1 MISFG
6 NYSKFCQTRSQVIQL
21 KTLSLSRGGFSHL
34 WVRWETIVVKPTPT
48 ESHRKPRE
56 TPASADPSQ
65 AQEAGEG

>member
-48 ESHRKPRE
+48 ESHGKSVQITKLPQTPR
-56 TPASADPSQ
+56 Q
-65 AQEAGEG
+65 LKRNII